1 MDNSVSDC
9 GGFSHQA
16 AEIIRGAVRY
26 AGRLGHTYAGT
37 EHLLAACAQS
47 SGACSEILKRQGITA
62 AAVGKSIEYL
72 VGVGTPCRLTE
83 NDLTQNARFALRE
96 AKRLAGLCTGSAAEG
111 EHILAG
117 ILRCDGCCALEILS
131 SLEAKTGS
139 MLSDC
144 SPALFS
150 SRPAAPKLRSL
161 SRFARELTS
170 RECYETFDS
179 CIGRTA
185 EIRRVMSILC
195 RRSKNNPCLVGDAG
209 VGKTAIVEGLALR
222 IVSGDVPDMLRDKRI
237 FELDIPLLLAGA
249 KYRGDFEERLK
260 SCLDDAVSAGS
271 CIIFIDEIHN
281 IMGAGAAEGAIDAA
295 NILKPQLA
303 RPGLQ
308 LIGAT
313 TFEEYRRT
321 IALDSAMDRR
331 FRMVTV
337 NEPDEK
343 QTIQMLKGLKGKYEA
358 HHSAVIDDELLEYA
372 VSMAA
377 RYIKDKAFPDK
388 AIDLID
394 EACALA
400 AAQDGIGS
408 RRRALSKAF
417 DDYVTA
423 QISREEYLAMMTSS
437 KKAEK
442 TKLERSHIESVIS
455 DISGIDRSSL
465 SKTKAERLLS
475 LEDELQRKVIG
486 QEEAVRALC
495 KAVRRGASG
504 LGTSGRPLGSF
515 VFLGSPAVGK
525 TLLAKELSRLLS
537 GRDDALIR
545 LDMSE
550 YSERH
555 SISKLIGSP
564 PGYVGHESGGILTEA
579 VRKKPAQ
586 VILFDEIEKAHPDI
600 FSVLLQILEDG
611 VLTDNT
617 GRKVSFSEKVIIL
630 TSNLGTRQAQE
641 TKAVGFGGKSS
652 DESTKTMT
660 AELKRFISPELLSRI
675 DEVIVFSKHDEH
687 SLERIAKQEL
697 DELAEKMK
705 STGLTFEAAPD
716 LALKTARKIAS
727 SGGTARDVR
736 RFISNDIADLISD
749 EVLRS
754 TGRHFY
760 IDIENGS
767 PVNKAALTAR

>member
-96 AKRLAGLCTGSAAEG
+96 AKRLAGLCSGSAAEG

-331 FRMVTV
+331 FRVVTV

-455 DISGIDRSSL
+455 DISGIDRSAL

-486 QEEAVRALC
+486 QDEAVRALC

-687 SLERIAKQEL
+687 SLERIAKLEL